1 MTAMSSPAADMTLTS
16 TDDERRSACR
26 QRPGE
31 PLLSTGFYDVCRS
44 GWFNDATGELF
55 TGFPLG
61 PGDTY
66 LDVGCGAGGAATFAA
81 RQGCQVVATDL
92 LPDVV
97 ESLDTRLREAGSV
110 SHRCLVSD
118 SAPLPVPSGWANR
131 IVCCEVMEHVPDPA
145 AFIHELCRVGAAGA
159 RYLLTVPDPASEAVQ
174 RAIAPPSYWNPPNH
188 LRVFS
193 HEDFG
198 RLVTDA
204 GLLIEKRHVM
214 GFFSAVWWSLFW
226 AAGQELGQPEKPLLA
241 AWSDVWGRLLSC
253 PDGDRVKIALDRCMP
268 KSQIIVARK
277 VSS

>member
-1 MTAMSSPAADMTLTS
+1 MSNQTAGMTLTRR
-16 TDDERRSACR
+16 DDGCRSAPGS
-26 QRPGE
+26 RPSD
-31 PLLSTGFYDVCRS
+31 PPLSTGFYDLCRS
-44 GWFNDATGELF
+44 GWFNDATSELF

-66 LDVGCGAGGAATFAA
+66 LDVGCGAGGAAIFAA
-81 RQGCQVVATDL
+81 RRGCSVVATDL

-97 ESLDTRLREAGSV
+97 ASLDGRLREAGSV
-110 SHRCLVSD
+110 AHRCVVSD

-145 AFIHELCRVGAAGA
+145 AFMDELCRVGSSGA
-159 RYLLTVPDPASEAVQ
+159 RYLLTVPDPASESVQ
-174 RAIAPPSYWNPPNH
+174 RAVAPPSYWNPPNH

-193 HEDFG
+193 HEDFA

-204 GLLIEKRHVM
+204 GLTIEKRHVM
-214 GFFSAVWWSLFW
+214 GFFSSVWWSLFW
-226 AAGQELGQPEKPLLA
+226 ATGQELGQPEKPLLA

-253 PDGDRVKIALDRCMP
+253 PDGDRVKRALDLCMP

-277 VSS
+277 VST